1 VGEQQTGCFGCDPAV
16 AKYTIESYIL
26 PEWIPQSIAPRRRRS
41 KHTRP
46 VLVITDSRQ
55 NLEFVRN
62 VIGKSPIAARAI
74 VCPQRTAFLTG
85 SGPCP

>member
-1 VGEQQTGCFGCDPAV
+1 VDTPEHRAPATPFQ
-16 AKYTIESYIL
+16 A
-26 PEWIPQSIAPRRRRS
+26 
-41 KHTRP
+41 HP
-46 VLVITDSRQ
+46 VLVLTDSRQ

-62 VIGKSPIAARAI
+62 VIGKSPIAAKAI